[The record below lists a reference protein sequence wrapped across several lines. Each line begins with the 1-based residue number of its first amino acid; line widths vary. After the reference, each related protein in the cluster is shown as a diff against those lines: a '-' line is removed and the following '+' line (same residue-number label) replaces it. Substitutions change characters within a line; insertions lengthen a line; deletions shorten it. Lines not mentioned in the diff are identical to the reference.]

1 MATAKWGGKRRKN
14 KQSLEASLEELQRV
28 GKNLKTSSSKKLTTF
43 LHTYDGCGKRVP
55 SNKYKYRSPN
65 ERHSKQVATSSQ
77 IEGEFI
83 LNMIY
88 KTH

>member
-14 KQSLEASLEELQRV
+14 KQSLETSLPELQRV
-28 GKNLKTSSSKKLTTF
+28 GKNLKTSKKLTMF
-43 LHTYDGCGKRVP
+43 LHTYDGCGKRVT
-55 SNKYKYRSPN
+55 SNKYKYRSLN

-77 IEGEFI
+77 IEGE
-83 LNMIY
+83 LLDMIY

>member
-14 KQSLEASLEELQRV
+14 KQSLETSLAELQRV
-28 GKNLKTSSSKKLTTF
+28 GKNLKTSSSKKLTMF

-55 SNKYKYRSPN
+55 SNKYKYRSLN

-77 IEGEFI
+77 IEGE
-83 LNMIY
+83 LLDMIY